1 MHSFHGV
8 TNFFFFLLFCL
19 FFFCITVAK
28 RELAFVC
35 EEHYP
40 HSQAQWRP
48 PHACSFALCSQCIR
62 NEVGMSAVFLASLA
76 SHVEEEEGEFI
87 DSDEDY
93 DDYTTDEDDYDDDE
107 EEEEEEENEEQPL

>member
-1 MHSFHGV
+1 M
-8 TNFFFFLLFCL
+8 
-19 FFFCITVAK
+19 AK

-40 HSQAQWRP
+40 HSQAPWRP

-76 SHVEEEEGEFI
+76 SHNDDDEDEFI
-87 DSDEDY
+87 DEDEDY
-93 DDYTTDEDDYDDDE
+93 NDYTTDEDDYDDDYEE
-107 EEEEEEENEEQPL
+107 EEEEEEENEEQLL